1 MIIALNNMAY
11 KVWHS
16 PLKSIVLKTWKEVE
30 VYYQVQSA
38 TCGHHPGYWEEVSEE
53 EYIKKR

>member
-1 MIIALNNMAY
+1 MAY

-16 PLKSIVLKTWKEVE
+16 PLKSTVMKTWQEVQ
-30 VYYQVQSA
+30 VYYQVQLALS
-38 TCGHHPGYWEEVSEE
+38 GHSPNAWEEISEE